1 MKILHRLNKK
11 ASTDKG
17 KKPRKP
23 VSKKRK
29 IFRTTLLLAVIAAF
43 VFAVTAN
50 ILVVSY
56 ASSRCYT
63 DTEAIP
69 YNRVGLVLGTSDSL
83 RNGRS
88 NLYFRYRMEA
98 AAELYHSGKI
108 SRILVSGD
116 NHIKSYDE
124 ATAMLNALVALG
136 VPDTAI
142 KCDYAGFSTYDSMI
156 RAKKVW
162 GLDNMTII
170 SQHWHN
176 QRALYIARS
185 AGIDAVAFDANDLK
199 SRKLKLKYTVR
210 EWFSRT
216 KALWNI
222 IFNKQPHFLG
232 QHEEI

>member
-1 MKILHRLNKK
+1 MKILHRPNKK

-29 IFRTTLLLAVIAAF
+29 FFRIFLLSAILIAL
-43 VFAVTAN
+43 VFTVTAN
-50 ILVVSY
+50 IIVSSY
-56 ASSRCYT
+56 SSGRCY
-63 DTEAIP
+63 DNAEAIP
-69 YNRVGLVLGTSDSL
+69 HNRVGLLLGTSPKTK
-83 RNGRS
+83 RGTV
-88 NLYFRYRMEA
+88 NLYFKYRMEA

>member
-1 MKILHRLNKK
+1 MKKPHRNNND
-11 ASTDKG
+11 ASADKG
-17 KKPRKP
+17 KKQRKP
-23 VSKKRK
+23 LSKKRK
-29 IFRTTLLLAVIAAF
+29 IIRTILLLAV
-43 VFAVTAN
+43 FAVGGFAITAN

-56 ASSRCYT
+56 SSSRCYT
-63 DTEAIP
+63 DVNEIP
-69 YNRVGLVLGTSDSL
+69 YNRVGLVLGTTDTL
-83 RNGRS
+83 KNGRA
-88 NLYFRYRMEA
+88 NLYFRFRMES
-98 AAELYHSGKI
+98 AAELYHNGKI
-108 SRILVSGD
+108 NRILVSGD
-116 NHIKSYDE
+116 NHIKNYDE

-162 GLDNMTII
+162 GLDKMTII

-199 SRKLKLKYTVR
+199 SRKLKLKYTIR

-232 QHEEI
+232 QQEEI

>member
-1 MKILHRLNKK
+1 
-11 ASTDKG
+11 S
-17 KKPRKP
+17 
-23 VSKKRK
+23 
-29 IFRTTLLLAVIAAF
+29 
-43 VFAVTAN
+43 
-50 ILVVSY
+50 
-56 ASSRCYT
+56 
-63 DTEAIP
+63 
-69 YNRVGLVLGTSDSL
+69 
-83 RNGRS
+83 
-88 NLYFRYRMEA
+88 
-98 AAELYHSGKI
+98 AAELYHNGKI
-108 SRILVSGD
+108 NRILVSGD
-116 NHIKSYDE
+116 NHIKNYDE

-162 GLDNMTII
+162 GLDKMTII

-199 SRKLKLKYTVR
+199 SRKLKLKYTIR

-232 QHEEI
+232 QQEEI